1 MSRSTIA
8 TSFALAALASAAG
21 PIASMAQDQYPSR
34 YVRVITTTGTGTG
47 PDIVIRFLADQ
58 LSREWGQQVIVENN
72 STGGGLVA
80 AQQATSAPADGYTLL
95 SASASA
101 FTVLPIRQERAPTA
115 IGQHV
120 KPIGFLGQLPMVY
133 AVSPKLGVKNIKDL
147 VELSKKEPQRIFY
160 GASAAGA
167 LPHMAGEYFKQ
178 RSGAQITFVPFR
190 GTADAL
196 NALMAGQLTMMV
208 ENYPSL
214 EGQITSGGL
223 VQLGFASQKRLPNF
237 PDVPTVS
244 ETIPD
249 FVAVGWA
256 ALVAPAGVPDT
267 IVEKVNADMR
277 RIFKKPDVE
286 KRMIDLGNYTLDM
299 STAELTAFI
308 KREQEQW
315 APIVRTIVTPPAAPA
330 KQ

>member
-1 MSRSTIA
+1 MSSKSTA
-8 TSFALAALASAAG
+8 ASFAAATLAIFACPLAAL
-21 PIASMAQDQYPSR
+21 AQDQYPSR

-47 PDIVIRFLADQ
+47 PDIVIRYLAEQ

-80 AQQATSAPADGYTLL
+80 AQQANSAPPDGYTLL

-101 FTVLPIRQERAPTA
+101 FTVLPIRQERAPTT
-115 IGQHV
+115 IGQHL

-133 AVSPKLGVKNIKDL
+133 AVSPKLGVKTIKEL

-167 LPHMAGEYFKQ
+167 LPHMSGEYFKQ
-178 RSGAQITFVPFR
+178 KSGAQLTFVPFR

-196 NALMAGQLTMMV
+196 NALMSGQLSMMV

-214 EGQITSGGL
+214 EGQIQSGGL
-223 VQLGFASQKRLPNF
+223 VQLAFASEKRLPNF
-237 PDVPTVS
+237 PDMPTVA
-244 ETIPD
+244 ETYPG

-256 ALVAPAGVPDT
+256 ALAAPAGVPDV
-267 IVEKVNADMR
+267 IVEKINADMR

-286 KRMIDLGNYTLDM
+286 KRMIDLGNYTIDM
-299 STAELTAFI
+299 STAELTSFI

-315 APIVRTIVTPPAAPA
+315 GPIVRSIVTPPAGAA

>member
-1 MSRSTIA
+1 MSSNRA
-8 TSFALAALASAAG
+8 AACLAVAALATTTFSAA
-21 PIASMAQDQYPSR
+21 SFSQDKYPSR

-47 PDIVIRFLADQ
+47 PDIVIRYLAEQ

-80 AQQATSAPADGYTLL
+80 AQQATSAQPDGYTLL

-101 FTVLPIRQERAPTA
+101 FTVLPIRQERAPTT
-115 IGQHV
+115 IGQHL

-133 AVSPKLGVKNIKDL
+133 AISPKLGVKTIKDL

-178 RSGAQITFVPFR
+178 RSGAEITFVPFR

-196 NALMAGQLTMMV
+196 NALMSGQLTMMV

-214 EGQITSGGL
+214 EGQIAAGGL
-223 VQLGFASQKRLPNF
+223 VQLAFASEKRLPNF
-237 PDVPTVS
+237 PDMPTVS
-244 ETIPD
+244 ETVPG

-256 ALVAPAGVPDT
+256 ALAAPAGMPDA
-267 IVEKVNADMR
+267 IVEKINADMR

-299 STAELTAFI
+299 STAELTSFI

-315 APIVRTIVTPPAAPA
+315 WPIVRTLVTPTQGQA